1 MGHRMLLTFT
11 GFHDPYSTGLVGD
24 EQQPGPILSLAAARP
39 FDEIVLISTP
49 NTEQHTKATAEALAT
64 IALASAVR
72 TVHLFLQDPTD
83 YRAILAALRRE
94 VIPIAQVRDDAD
106 VSVAVA
112 SGTPQMHA
120 CWLLLVASGELPA
133 RILHVRPPKFVSK
146 DRPLV
151 AEVDLSRP
159 EFPEVRYSLQAPKD
173 KPTQVPELETAV
185 AILGLVGDHPRFR
198 QALEAAAAIAPA
210 NAPVLLQGETGTGKE
225 LFARL
230 IHMLSGRPADRFEPI
245 NCSAIPT
252 ELVESTLF
260 GHKKGAF
267 TTAIKDQPGKFE
279 LADGGTLFLDEI
291 GELSAHVQ
299 AKLLRVLQDG
309 EVEPLGAGKRR
320 KVNVRV
326 IAATHRNL
334 RRMVQQGSFREDLYY
349 RLNVAEIKI
358 TPLRERRSD
367 IPKIALAVLDRI
379 NGSLR
384 HPKRLSAEA
393 LMRLQ
398 QHRWPGNVR
407 DLQNTLERSVW
418 LCPKS
423 VLGPEDLLITE
434 PDAEGDLLSQ
444 LPEPGEGFSLEELL
458 STIRHQMI
466 LRALDAA
473 GGNQSKAA
481 RMLGIS
487 PQAVHKFL
495 KKPKK
500 QRSIRV

>member
-1 MGHRMLLTFT
+1 MSHCMLLTFT

-24 EQQPGPILSLAAARP
+24 EQQLGPILSLAAARP

-64 IALASAVR
+64 IVPASAVR
-72 TVHLFLQDPTD
+72 TVHLSLQDPTD

-94 VIPIAQVRDDAD
+94 VIPIAQARDDAD

-133 RILHVRPPKFVSK
+133 RILHVRPPKFVSR

-173 KPTQVPELETAV
+173 KITQVPDLETAV
-185 AILGLVGDHPRFR
+185 AILGLVGDHPKFKE
-198 QALEAAAAIAPA
+198 ALQAAAAIAPA
-210 NAPVLLQGETGTGKE
+210 TAPVLLQGETGTGKE
-225 LFARL
+225 LIARL

-358 TPLRERRSD
+358 PPLRERRSD

-495 KKPKK
+495 RKPKR